1 MANQIE
7 TKKIT
12 TLTENTDLSDTDQFP
27 FGAGGGSGLRR
38 IKWINIWNKILAK
51 MRAAIIVNNCTTTV
65 AGYAL
70 DARQGKII
78 QDEVSELNTK
88 IDDCNRPNIAGITNN
103 IGHGSTVPADG
114 IVCLCFGVTGNCD
127 CSVNVN
133 NTKVARIR
141 WRGGSAPETHVFPV
155 TFPVPKGANITVSG
169 LDQSV
174 SVSNGMFIPYYA

>member
-78 QDEVSELNTK
+78 QDEVSELNTNMLK
-88 IDDCNRPNIAGITNN
+88 VVTQHELITCTANTPRTYIFPEVPGAIISFPMAGLP
-103 IGHGSTVPADG
+103 GV
-114 IVCLCFGVTGNCD
+114 IVTRDF
-127 CSVNVN
+127 
-133 NTKVARIR
+133 
-141 WRGGSAPETHVFPV
+141 
-155 TFPVPKGANITVSG
+155 TVSG
-169 LDQSV
+169 SV
-174 SVSNGMFIPYYA
+174 TVLSPVSQDVGVVLITLKK

>member
-78 QDEVSELNTK
+78 QDEVSELNT
-88 IDDCNRPNIAGITNN
+88 N
-103 IGHGSTVPADG
+103 IGAIYQKIIVENVTVNISAGVDYSYIAYKPGYVLVAVHGTT
-114 IVCLCFGVTGNCD
+114 FKGVY
-127 CSVNVN
+127 
-133 NTKVARIR
+133 
-141 WRGGSAPETHVFPV
+141 
-155 TFPVPKGANITVSG
+155 VSG
-169 LDQSV
+169 VADTG
-174 SVSNGMFIPYYA
+174 SNYAIFFNTAGQQQADLTLNLTWIKLQ